1 MKFFIATI
9 IVVLLALSLFL
20 AMSVGVAVILVWIFP
35 TISFEIGVLIGT
47 VSLGMIF
54 LFLITIINA
63 SPRTYLPFID
73 DNDMVDK
80 DYDNY
85 DSDHI
90 IPPRSTR
97 RNRRK
102 RR

>member
-20 AMSVGVAVILVWIFP
+20 AMSVGVAVGLIWIFP
-35 TISFEIGVLIGT
+35 TISFEIGVLIGA

-54 LFLITIINA
+54 LFLITIIN
-63 SPRTYLPFID
+63 SSSRTYLPLV
-73 DNDMVDK
+73 DNNDIVDK
-80 DYDNY
+80 IYDEI
-85 DSDHI
+85 DLDHVI
-90 IPPRSTR
+90 LPRSTR
-97 RNRRK
+97 SRRK